1 MAELETNTEEQ
12 KNEMV
17 QETKS
22 EETSEQ
28 KTNSENNLETNS
40 ENKSEE
46 SEKKEAKSQ
55 TKKIKEN
62 PLTKAGVT
70 NIDELLAIY
79 NLDREDIL
87 SKNEKYKDDFERIDK
102 YYEKYTEN
110 PTTGLKNAIEKI
122 SNAFFDKIKKENEDL
137 FTTTDVKFDEDVEID
152 NKKDKDK
159 SDFIFYIQDGNYDAI
174 DDLFND
180 KSNADIK
187 RFLTF
192 DNYHAIKEA
201 FKKKNELILNH
212 IFVKA
217 NDLKIMEDIIE
228 YNNGEFFTSIILL
241 GNIEIIKLF
250 TDVLSND
257 TKLAKKII
265 KNDVYLQT
273 AIESGNDEIIE
284 AVEAVYEK
292 AGIKKKISD
301 AKSVIKEDGFIKR
314 VIDEINSGNVI
325 LDVAFV
331 INLREIFK
339 IKVIETQREISD
351 SKNNYYHI
359 VAPDGM
365 FKSLEKNHQKIY
377 SNNGY
382 SLIKIQ
388 TTGFERKFGLSR
400 YEIMA
405 AWTNLINIYS
415 VSDIFAAMFITNIS
429 NVLMIDRDNADLR
442 NEFRSRLDNCV
453 KYPETNKISDRYYE
467 ITGSNLK
474 SLQKSGFL
482 DVEYCPTKLFYAL
495 IVLHAFPFP
504 AYTHPFEF
512 VSIDSPSKVM
522 QFDIIKGEYGNESFF
537 TDGDLLYLNII
548 TPDVEPLKYQDA
560 MIDVSRN
567 TILNIKSSNNGD
579 IKKKMAIINNFI
591 PLFYTTPTSNLEIP
605 SFAVK
610 VLEVSNRKVNWG
622 VYEFSS
628 DDGNV
633 FVNSYGLDNFLNLI
647 KNKESKLETYKGAI
661 SDSFFNDPKEGVI
674 VSYNQEYVLARGLN
688 RISFMSEN
696 YGKDWK
702 KYYTQMFEKKHLIN
716 DILNNC
722 SPEFQKLIYTN
733 HEDKVKDTLPSISYI
748 DKKEYKQD
756 VKMEKI
762 VKKQVFSTKDE
773 RIYLTENAAQKSL
786 SKELIPIY
794 LQIKDLTG
802 IIRDEAILDEL
813 YKRKIDT
820 ILPKELLYL
829 GFDLKQWAKSSTTV
843 MFRNKYR
850 LKIPNTL
857 SFKYYIEKL

>member
-1 MAELETNTEEQ
+1 MAELETKTEEQ
-12 KNEMV
+12 K
-17 QETKS
+17 QKIAQ
-22 EETSEQ
+22 EETSQEEISQ
-28 KTNSENNLETNS
+28 EEIKP
-40 ENKSEE
+40 EE
-46 SEKKEAKSQ
+46 SKEQESKAQ
-55 TKKIKEN
+55 LKKIKEN
-62 PLTKAGVT
+62 PLTKAKVT
-70 NIDELLAIY
+70 NIDGLLAIY
-79 NLDREDIL
+79 DLDREDIL
-87 SKNEKYKDDFERIDK
+87 KRNEKYKDDFDRIDT
-102 YYEKYTEN
+102 YYEKYTQS
-110 PTTGLKNAIEKI
+110 PTAGLKNAIEKI
-122 SNAFFDKIKKENEDL
+122 SKGYFDKIKKENEDL
-137 FTTTDVKFDEDVEID
+137 FAKSDTNFEQDVEID
-152 NKKDKDK
+152 DKKDKDK

-174 DDLFND
+174 DDLFSD
-180 KSNADIK
+180 KSNAEIK
-187 RFLTF
+187 RLLTF
-192 DNYHAIKEA
+192 DNYHAIKQA
-201 FKKKNELILNH
+201 FKKQNELILNQL
-212 IFVKA
+212 FVKA
-217 NDLKIMEDIIE
+217 NDVKIMDDVVE

-250 TDVLSND
+250 TDILYND

-265 KNDVYLQT
+265 KNDVYLQA

-284 AVEAVYEK
+284 AVESVYEK
-292 AGIKKKISD
+292 AGIKKKIAD

-314 VIDEINSGNVI
+314 VIDEINSGSVA

-331 INLREIFK
+331 INLKEVFK

-351 SKNNYYHI
+351 SKNNHYHI

-415 VSDIFAAMFITNIS
+415 VSDIFAAMFITNIA

-467 ITGSNLK
+467 ITGSNLR

-495 IVLHAFPFP
+495 VVLHAFPFP

-548 TPDVEPLKYQDA
+548 TPDIEPTKYQDA

-567 TILNIKSSNNGD
+567 TILNIKSSNGGD
-579 IKKKMAIINNFI
+579 IQKKIAIINNFI

-610 VLEVSNRKVNWG
+610 VLEVSNRKINWG
-622 VYEFSS
+622 AYEFSS
-628 DDGNV
+628 DDANV
-633 FVNSYGLDNFLNLI
+633 FVNSYGLDNFLSLI
-647 KNKESKLETYKGAI
+647 KNKEPKMETYKGAI
-661 SDSFFNDPKEGVI
+661 SDSFFSDPKEGVI

-688 RISFMSEN
+688 KISFMSEN

-702 KYYTQMFEKKHLIN
+702 KYYTQMFDKKHLVN
-716 DILNNC
+716 EILNNC

-733 HEDKVKDTLPSISYI
+733 HEDKVKETVPSISYI

-762 VKKQVFSTKDE
+762 VKKQVFSTRDE

-786 SKELIPIY
+786 SKELIPVYI
-794 LQIKDLTG
+794 QVKDLTG

-857 SFKYYIEKL
+857 SFKYYLEKL